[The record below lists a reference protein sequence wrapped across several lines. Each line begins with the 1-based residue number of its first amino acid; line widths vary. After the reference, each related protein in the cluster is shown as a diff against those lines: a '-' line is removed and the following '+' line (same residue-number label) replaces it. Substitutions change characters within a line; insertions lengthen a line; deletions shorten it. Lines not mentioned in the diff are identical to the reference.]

1 MIIGLSGYAQSG
13 KDEVAKILVEEFGF
27 KRVAFADAV
36 RFLLYEVNPVINEL
50 ANDIQHSVDLQG
62 WDEVKKVPAVRTL
75 LQDLGLGA
83 RKLFGDQIWV
93 EQAFKQLSSDVNT
106 VFTDVRFTNEADI
119 IKLNKGQIWRVKR
132 PGIEPVNTHISEND
146 MDGYPVDKILKNE
159 GSLDDLRELVR
170 KRMAFSLNAD

>member
-36 RFLLYEVNPVINEL
+36 RFLLYEINPVIPEL
-50 ANDIQHSVDLQG
+50 ASDLQHSVDLRG

-83 RKLFGDQIWV
+83 RKLFGDQVWV
-93 EQAFKQLSSDVNT
+93 EQAFKQLSMDVNT

-119 IKLNKGQIWRVKR
+119 IRGVDGQIWRVKR
-132 PGIEPVNTHISEND
+132 PGIEPVNTHISENN
-146 MDGYPVDKILKNE
+146 MDDYSIDQILKNE
-159 GSLDDLRELVR
+159 GSLDDLRNLVR
-170 KRMAFSLNAD
+170 KRMTFSLNAD